1 MEFAKLNIMPEILK
15 ALKEEAY
22 INPTDIQSQAI
33 PLILQGNDILGSAQ
47 TGTGKTAA
55 FAVPILQLLSE
66 TKVHERGIK
75 ALILTP
81 TRELAIQIYESFKN
95 YGKYTRIRSVA
106 VYGGVSQKPQEAAL
120 RRGVDVLIA
129 TPGRLMDLMNQK
141 IISLKNVRILTLD
154 EADRM
159 LDMGFIHDV
168 RRIISSVPEQRQT
181 LFFSATLPPI
191 VAEIAGRILKD
202 PVKVDVIPDQL
213 AVELI
218 DQSLYYVEKAD
229 KRALL
234 LHLLK
239 DTDMESVLVF
249 SRTKYGA
256 DRIVKELRRNGIDA
270 LAIHG
275 DKSQGARQTAL
286 SDFKKGKIRVL
297 VATDIAARGL
307 DINDLSHVINFD
319 LPEISESYVHRIGRT
334 GRAGKFGKAIS
345 FCTSDEKKLL
355 SSIERLCGN
364 TVTVVSGHPFEPLF
378 AKSSQKIEG
387 RARVKDFSIGRR
399 RS

>member
-141 IISLKNVRILTLD
+141 IISLKNVQILTLD

-345 FCTSDEKKLL
+345 FCTSDEKK
-355 SSIERLCGN
+355 
-364 TVTVVSGHPFEPLF
+364 
-378 AKSSQKIEG
+378 
-387 RARVKDFSIGRR
+387 
-399 RS
+399 